1 MLSKSEIK
9 RLNSLKI
16 KKYRVSEGLFI
27 AEGLKILIDFID
39 SGMNP
44 EMIYC
49 TDSSML
55 PLFKQTDAQICRL
68 ISEDSLSKISSLKN
82 PQGCLGVFRIPE
94 TVAEV
99 PKDEW
104 IFILDN
110 IQDPGNLGTI
120 IRIAD
125 WFGIRY
131 VVCSPDTVEAYNAK
145 VVQSCMGS
153 LARVNM
159 LYTDIES
166 FIAENKRPI
175 YAGLL
180 NGTDIR
186 NVGFKEPG
194 ALLIGNEGNGVRDA
208 LLPYIDHPL
217 MIPRL
222 GGAESLNAGVAA
234 GIMAAWALL
243 QR

>member
-9 RLNSLKI
+9 RLNALKI

-27 AEGLKILIDFID
+27 AEGLKILVDFID
-39 SGMNP
+39 SGMHP
-44 EMIYC
+44 EMIYYS
-49 TDSSML
+49 DASML
-55 PLFKQTDAQICRL
+55 PLFKQTDTRKCRL
-68 ISEDSLSKISSLKN
+68 ISEESLTKVSSHKS
-82 PQGCLGVFRIPE
+82 PQGCLGVFSIPE
-94 TVAEV
+94 ASEEV
-99 PKDEW
+99 PLDEW
-104 IFILDN
+104 IFLLDN
-110 IQDPGNLGTI
+110 IQDPGNMGTI

-125 WFGIRY
+125 WFGIKY
-131 VVCSPDTVEAYNAK
+131 IVCSPDTVDAFNAK

-159 LYTDIES
+159 LYTDLES
-166 FIAENKRPI
+166 FMADKKRPV

-186 NVGFKEPG
+186 TVEFKKPG
-194 ALLIGNEGNGVRDA
+194 ALLIGNEGNGVRDT
-208 LLPYIDHPL
+208 LLTYIDHPL

-243 QR
+243 QH